1 MYETEPSRFLIG
13 LEATWGVGFILS
25 ESLRPRLDT
34 ESFLVLDTESFLV
47 LDTESF
53 LLLDTDS
60 LLTSAGEFVGLLPC
74 LGRVEANLLPVAR
87 SLIAAGSKPNGP
99 EPKGPDGAGAGL
111 GLGG

>member
-25 ESLRPRLDT
+25 ESLRPR
-34 ESFLVLDTESFLV
+34 LDTESFLV